1 MADDAAGKLGTVAT
15 FVPGIVKGTEYLVD
29 EEGFFYRIGHKPWW
43 NCIEKECHARAKTEL
58 KEGEVERLVGKG
70 NSEHNHPSDPAKV
83 GISVTV

>member
-1 MADDAAGKLGTVAT
+1 MADDAAGELGTVAT

-29 EEGFFYRIGHKPWW
+29 EEGFLYSKNTKRWW
-43 NCIEKECHARAKTEL
+43 ICIEKDCHASAKTQL

-83 GISVTV
+83 GISVTA